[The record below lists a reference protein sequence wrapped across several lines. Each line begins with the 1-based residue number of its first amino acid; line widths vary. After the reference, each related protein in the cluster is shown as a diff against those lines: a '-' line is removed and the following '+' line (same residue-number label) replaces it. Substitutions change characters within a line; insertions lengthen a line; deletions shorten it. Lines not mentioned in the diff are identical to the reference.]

1 MAESSICM
9 KETLVPGVA
18 MISTVTAI
26 MLEHPSLYFQT
37 SILILLQNVWMNYK
51 KKFKYLK
58 YIKHLKSQVSHC
70 KLYVSERIYPGSFLT
85 SFWIY
90 HKFIRKEVAI
100 AVQWILSDIIFNLL
114 MDVDSLYQ
122 SFFWTTSGFFYEKS
136 MFSSWLFSSIS
147 MKLSACLARKKKVG
161 FIFRFYIR
169 SCNIYTDF
177 LRWCC

>member
-18 MISTVTAI
+18 TISTVTAI

-70 KLYVSERIYPGSFLT
+70 KLYVSERIYLGFFLT

-90 HKFIRKEVAI
+90 HKFIRNEVAI

-114 MDVDSLYQ
+114 MDVDRLYQ
-122 SFFWTTSGFFYEKS
+122 SFFWITSGFFYEKS
-136 MFSSWLFSSIS
+136 MLFIMVIFIHQHETFCVS
-147 MKLSACLARKKKVG
+147 CQKKKS
-161 FIFRFYIR
+161 RFYI
-169 SCNIYTDF
+169 
-177 LRWCC
+177 